1 MYIHNGLLKMIK
13 NKIVRFGYAKNEVL
27 KKDRGVSFDDVVLAI
42 ESGNLLDDI
51 EHTNKER
58 YPNQDIFIIFI
69 MIKNYV
75 YLVPYVETEKEI
87 FLKTIIP
94 SRKMTKKYKKGT
106 KDA

>member
-13 NKIVRFGYAKNEVL
+13 NKIVRFGYEKNELL
-27 KKDRGVSFDDVVLAI
+27 KKDRGVSFDDVVLAF
-42 ESGNLLDDI
+42 ETGNLLDDI
-51 EHTNKER
+51 EHPNKER